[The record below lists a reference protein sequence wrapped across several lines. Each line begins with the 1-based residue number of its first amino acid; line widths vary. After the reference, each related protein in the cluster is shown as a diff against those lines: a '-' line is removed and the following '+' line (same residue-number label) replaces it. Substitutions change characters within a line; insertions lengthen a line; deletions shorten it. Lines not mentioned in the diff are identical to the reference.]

1 MGDAAHD
8 RPAEEPGLA
17 RRDGDRVRLDQA
29 VRFYLLDDS
38 GAAAWVRCNLRDVSV
53 SGAAIELVEG
63 ELEVGATIL
72 LRIDVSRNAEAGFQ
86 VRARVVRRVPT
97 AARMLYGVH
106 FLGLT
111 GSQLE
116 ELHRAVSLW
125 TRRRTSRARW

>member
-8 RPAEEPGLA
+8 GPAEEPQLA

-38 GAAAWVRCNLRDVSV
+38 GTASWVRCNLRDVSV
-53 SGAAIELVEG
+53 SGAAIELVDR

-72 LRIDVSRNAEAGFQ
+72 LRIDVSRSAEAGFQ

-97 AARMLYGVH
+97 AARVLYGVH

-111 GSQLE
+111 ASQHE
-116 ELHRAVSLW
+116 ELQRAVFLW